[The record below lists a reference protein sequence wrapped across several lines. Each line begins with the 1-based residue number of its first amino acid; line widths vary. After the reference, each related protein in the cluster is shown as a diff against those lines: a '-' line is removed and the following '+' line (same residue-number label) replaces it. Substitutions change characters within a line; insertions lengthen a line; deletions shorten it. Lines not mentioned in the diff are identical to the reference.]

1 MIMGKNRAALASTDR
16 QLLPSVLAALG
27 GLELA
32 DEDQAVAKLAEHYA
46 REIDRADAIA
56 AQADRVL
63 REIDG
68 DEEAAEL
75 VAALRAKLGAR
86 SALESLGPKLLAA
99 LESLG
104 ASPRARAAVRKGGVV
119 NGSGK
124 LAKFRERVG

>member
-1 MIMGKNRAALASTDR
+1 MGRDRAALASTDR
-16 QLLPSVLAALG
+16 QLTPSVLAALD

-32 DEDQAVAKLAEHYA
+32 DEDVAVARLAEHYA
-46 REIDRADAIA
+46 REIDRADVIA

-104 ASPRARAAVRKGGVV
+104 ASPKARAAVRKGGAV
-119 NGSGK
+119 GGSSGK